1 MNQDADDAGLSP
13 DREALNSDLEGD
25 PEDDKMVSTVTVE
38 EQLKAESNGS
48 LDNATTTNGRA
59 KLSAKDPQRPRRKK
73 ARRACHAC
81 QRAHLTCGMFI
92 WSYSCS
98 SSYMP

>member
-1 MNQDADDAGLSP
+1 MNQDADDAGAS

-25 PEDDKMVSTVTVE
+25 PEDDKMVSTITVE

-48 LDNATTTNGRA
+48 SDNAAPNGQG

-81 QRAHLTCGMFI
+81 QRAHLTCGMFTLN
-92 WSYSCS
+92 WSYYL
-98 SSYMP
+98 SYMV